1 MKTKTK
7 NRLFALAWELNI
19 FCVGVAFLV
28 VGSHWTNEFFDIK
41 APEIAYLI
49 QVILPALF
57 EGLSEGNPI
66 TPIDFVNYLKSKIWL
81 FNY

>member
-57 EGLSEGNPI
+57 E
-66 TPIDFVNYLKSKIWL
+66 
-81 FNY
+81 